1 VLSYLAGHAV
11 YSQVTETVPGE
22 ADSFLGAAAVRYGG
36 IVLTGDSDLLVF
48 SGGEHDWGVVM
59 LQDLTFTD
67 SGANARVF
75 RAREM
80 EKILKFPMLDIA
92 YQTSL
97 DGQASFSSILT
108 RLERVEERRRQGVGQ
123 SDIPEEFKKEYELP
137 REREGGRVLEEPR
150 IGELLFQREMGI
162 KTGRRMFLPF
172 LNEDSQRS
180 PAWEMGAE
188 VRRLAYSILFENEG
202 EVKEIYR
209 RGQRITESVVQCYSQ
224 EETKERIS
232 SIQMLVAQYPSSW
245 WAVLVLFNIIDS
257 AKERGQKPNSG
268 AELAAVA
275 KALLP
280 KDNTPPERTRQKWTW
295 PLVQLFAMSQAGWY
309 SLLLLREVLVHCE
322 AKTTLET
329 GVATAA
335 SLREGLKLLPD
346 VLRLF
351 DTQQFL
357 AGFEN
362 TEMEEKELAKVALA
376 RFWAIDAD
384 EAAEEEQEGQEDKN
398 GNGKRPSDEEEWT
411 AVETKKGKKQKKK
424 KQQEKVAVDSSNPF
438 AALGMM

>member
-1 VLSYLAGHAV
+1 MLSYLAAHAV

-75 RAREM
+75 RARVIEQM
-80 EKILKFPMLDIA
+80 LKFPMLDIA

-108 RLERVEERRRQGVGQ
+108 RLERVQERRRQGVGQ
-123 SDIPEEFKKEYELP
+123 SDIPEEFKKEYHLP
-137 REREGGRVLEEPR
+137 TEQQRGRVLEEPR
-150 IGELLFQREMGI
+150 IGELLFQREKGI

-180 PAWEMGAE
+180 PAWDIGAE

-209 RGQRITESVVQCYSQ
+209 RGQRITESVVECYSQ

-232 SIQMLVAQYPSSW
+232 SLELLVAQYPSSW
-245 WAVLVLFNIIDS
+245 WAVLVLFNIVDS

-275 KALLP
+275 KTLLP
-280 KDNTPPERTRQKWTW
+280 KDITPPERTRQKWTW

-309 SLLLLREVLVHCE
+309 SLLLLREVLVYCE
-322 AKTTLET
+322 AKTTVER
-329 GVATAA
+329 GMATAA
-335 SLREGLKLLPD
+335 ALRKGLKLLPD

-357 AGFEN
+357 AVFEN
-362 TEMEEKELAKVALA
+362 TEMEEKELAKIALA
-376 RFWAIDAD
+376 RFWAVDAD
-384 EAAEEEQEGQEDKN
+384 EAAEEEHEDQEDKN
-398 GNGKRPSDEEEWT
+398 GNGKRPSDEEEW
-411 AVETKKGKKQKKK
+411 AAAETKKGKKQKKK
-424 KQQEKVAVDSSNPF
+424 KQQEKMVVDSNPF